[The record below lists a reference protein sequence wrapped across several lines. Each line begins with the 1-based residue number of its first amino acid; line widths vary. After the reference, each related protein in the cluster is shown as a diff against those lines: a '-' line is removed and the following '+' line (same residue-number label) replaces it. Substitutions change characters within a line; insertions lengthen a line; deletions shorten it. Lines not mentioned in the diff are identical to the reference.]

1 VFAFVYAWV
10 QFKYTS
16 VLMDTLNDP
25 VCLWMSRI
33 CARPSCLRTGEPS
46 GKEQQQQMM
55 QVKVAAPCPK
65 EQVECFTTAESET
78 HINGFSVPSDSSRC
92 PKISS
97 CEEESSTGINP
108 VAPEEECLEDMDV
121 VSVKSSSSVSK
132 EVSICETESSS
143 GSSIEALREEDIG
156 GGINMANSASNSL
169 VSNGFSSYKEDSP
182 VAFNPEAGR
191 EDPEDM
197 NMSCSEM
204 DSSVSIDCKSVRED
218 SEDMDVESWR
228 SAAKDIEVCSNGYTH
243 QNEIIPCPVEHA
255 HKVVSAEINKL
266 KHELPLC
273 NSDCEVDGNGGRR
286 VAIMGGNL

>member
-1 VFAFVYAWV
+1 
-10 QFKYTS
+10 
-16 VLMDTLNDP
+16 MDTLNDP

-182 VAFNPEAGR
+182 VAFNSEAGR